1 MRIEAYSQMQQLYKT
16 KKVGYTQPA
25 TRVATA
31 DQVQISNIGKD
42 IQTAKAAMAGVSDI
56 REDVTSPIKAKI
68 QDGTYHVSAE
78 SFAEKLLQK
87 MSEAR

>member
-25 TRVATA
+25 ARVAAA
-31 DQVQISNIGKD
+31 DQLQISTIGKD

-56 REDVTSPIKAKI
+56 R
-68 QDGTYHVSAE
+68 
-78 SFAEKLLQK
+78 
-87 MSEAR
+87 